1 MTEFKLLATAAAG
14 IESLVNRELKDLG
27 YQTQTENG
35 RVRFQG
41 DIKAIAQTNLWLR
54 TADRVKIIVG
64 EFNAKTFD
72 GLFEQTKALAW
83 EELLPIDANFPV
95 SGRSSHH
102 SQLHNVPSIQAITKK
117 AIVERLSMV
126 YHRRTR
132 LTESGSKYPIEV
144 AIDKDHVLLTLDTTG
159 DSLFK
164 RGYRQAKGAAPMK
177 ENLAAALVMLAHWF
191 PDNPF
196 VDPVCGS
203 GTIPIEAALI
213 GHNIAPGINRHFMME
228 QWLNLTPAEL
238 LDEVRDEAD
247 AQADY
252 DVELDITGY
261 DIDQSMVAIAQEN
274 ARAAGL
280 SQDITFKQLALKDW
294 RTDKLN
300 GVIVANPPY
309 GERLCDQANV
319 RELYQQMGQLY
330 RPMTTWSKY
339 ILTADLEFEKFYGA
353 PATKKRKLYNG
364 ALRTDLFQYWGKKQ
378 R

>member
-1 MTEFKLLATAAAG
+1 MTEYKLLATAAAG
-14 IESLVNRELKDLG
+14 IEALVNRELKDLG

-64 EFNAKTFD
+64 EFDAKTFD
-72 GLFEQTKALAW
+72 DLFEQTKALAW

-132 LTESGSKYPIEV
+132 LTETGSKYPIEV
-144 AIDKDHVLLTLDTTG
+144 AIDKDHVLLTIDTTG

-213 GHNIAPGINRHFMME
+213 GHNISPGINRHFMME

-252 DVELDITGY
+252 DIELDITGY
-261 DIDQSMVAIAQEN
+261 DIDQSMVAIAQQN

-309 GERLCDQANV
+309 GERLSDQANV
-319 RELYQQMGQLY
+319 RELYRQMGQLY